1 MSDKGEIEEK
11 KEKSTVGELAT
22 MLLYVAIVLVLTF
35 LVVRYVGQRT
45 EVSGHS
51 MEPTLSDG
59 DNLIVDKISY
69 RFNDPQRFDIIVFP
83 FQYKDNTFYIKRII
97 GLPGETVQI
106 KDGVIYINGEVL
118 EEHYGKEVMEKS
130 GLAAEPIT
138 LADDEYFVLGDNR
151 NASSDSREP
160 SVGSI
165 KRENIIGRA
174 WLRIWP
180 FDSFGIL
187 KHQ

>member
-1 MSDKGEIEEK
+1 MSDKGEKEEK

-69 RFNDPQRFDIIVFP
+69 RR
-83 FQYKDNTFYIKRII
+83 
-97 GLPGETVQI
+97 GL
-106 KDGVIYINGEVL
+106 
-118 EEHYGKEVMEKS
+118 
-130 GLAAEPIT
+130 T
-138 LADDEYFVLGDNR
+138 L
-151 NASSDSREP
+151 
-160 SVGSI
+160 
-165 KRENIIGRA
+165 
-174 WLRIWP
+174 
-180 FDSFGIL
+180 
-187 KHQ
+187 